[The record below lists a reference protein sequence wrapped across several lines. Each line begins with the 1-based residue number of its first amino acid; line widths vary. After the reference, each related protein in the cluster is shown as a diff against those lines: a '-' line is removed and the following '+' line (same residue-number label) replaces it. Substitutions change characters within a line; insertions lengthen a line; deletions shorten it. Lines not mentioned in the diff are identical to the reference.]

1 MALTFRKA
9 DKRKSKLRLAL
20 CGPAG
25 SGKTYT
31 MLAVGSELCKLQGGR
46 MAVVDTEHGSA
57 SKYADLF
64 DFDVIELETFDPLI
78 LIEAIE
84 EAGRAGYSVVG
95 VDSLSHFWAG
105 KGGEL
110 EMVDNAAKRSQS
122 GNSFTAWKTVTPVHN
137 RLIDTI
143 ISAPLHVIA
152 TLRTKTEWVIEENDR
167 GKKVP
172 RKVGLAP
179 VMRDGIEY
187 EFDLCGDMDIE
198 NSFSVTKSRCPAL
211 SGQVIQKPGAAM
223 ARTLAAW
230 LDAGVEAP
238 TSAPAAGAPE
248 VVTVPVQAA
257 ALQGPTPLKPADKKA
272 FDFKKML
279 DAFAAIRAE
288 IGDEAYYRVL
298 GIEGYEHANQIKSA
312 NKAREIYRALEDCRK
327 AQREWK
333 AEQERK
339 EAPRAAPEAAP
350 VFQATD
356 DDLPD
361 ILRADEE
368 LPARLRGVV

>member
-1 MALTFRKA
+1 
-9 DKRKSKLRLAL
+9 
-20 CGPAG
+20 
-25 SGKTYT
+25 
-31 MLAVGSELCKLQGGR
+31 
-46 MAVVDTEHGSA
+46 
-57 SKYADLF
+57 
-64 DFDVIELETFDPLI
+64 
-78 LIEAIE
+78 
-84 EAGRAGYSVVG
+84 
-95 VDSLSHFWAG
+95 
-105 KGGEL
+105 
-110 EMVDNAAKRSQS
+110 MVDNAAKRSQS

-238 TSAPAAGAPE
+238 TSAAPAEGSVPE
-248 VVTVPVQAA
+248 QVIDTGGHPIGTQAA
-257 ALQGPTPLKPADKKA
+257 ADYVAQRKLEELRSRQAAPPQGPTKETPKGKS

-327 AQREWK
+327 AQQEWK

-339 EAPRAAPEAAP
+339 ETLPASPGAAP

-356 DDLPD
+356 DDLPE